1 MKFRRTLLGLAAGRR
16 RPRRLLGAA
25 AIAQAAY
32 KAEYKM
38 SLVLGPPSPW
48 GKGGEIWA
56 DLVKRAHPGPHQ
68 HQAVPRRLADPGRPD
83 ARVQRAAP
91 GRDRHGRRLDH
102 QLVAAGQ
109 AAEPVLAALPD
120 ARLRGDRRADAGRG
134 RQGDLRRRSTRPA
147 WCRWPGARTATA
159 RSPTPSKPI
168 KSPDDLKGLKIRVVG
183 SPLFLDT
190 FTALG
195 ANPTQMS
202 WADAQPALASGAVD
216 GQENPM
222 SLFTVL
228 PSCTPWARSS

>member
-1 MKFRRTLLGLAAGRR
+1 MKFRRSLLGLAGRR
-16 RPRRLLGAA
+16 RRARRLLRAPRT
-25 AIAQAAY
+25 AQTY

-38 SLVLGPPSPW
+38 SLVVGTAFPW

-56 DLVKRAHPGPHQ
+56 NLVQGAHPGPHQ

-109 AAEPVLAALPD
+109 AAQPVLAALPD
-120 ARLRGDRRADAGRG
+120 ARLRGRRRADAGRG

-159 RSPTPSKPI
+159 RSPTPSAPI
-168 KSPDDLKGLKIRVVG
+168 KTPDDLKGLKIRVVG
-183 SPLFLDT
+183 SPHVRRHLHRAGRQPD
-190 FTALG
+190 ADELG
-195 ANPTQMS
+195 RCAARARQRRGRRPGE
-202 WADAQPALASGAVD
+202 PAVHLHRGQAAHAS
-216 GQENPM
+216 
-222 SLFTVL
+222 
-228 PSCTPWARSS
+228 ARSS